1 MGGGRKPPKMMTPY
15 SENATRARLGGKLVE
30 IANDILTDTAINL
43 AIHFIY
49 SINPPLGAGLQL
61 LKEAYDF
68 YEKVAEE
75 KQEGTSIHESLVNA
89 SVRYVSSKIVGE
101 TTASVTDSVID
112 HEIFSEFIRTSITEF
127 VKSSSGNLADRA
139 SKYLLE
145 KVKDNEE

>member
-1 MGGGRKPPKMMTPY
+1 MGGGRKPPKMMTHY
-15 SENATRARLGGKLVE
+15 SENATRARLGEKLTK

-43 AIHFIY
+43 AIHFI
-49 SINPPLGAGLQL
+49 SSVNPPLGAGLLL

-75 KQEGTSIHESLVNA
+75 KQEGAPMHESLVNA

-101 TTASVTDSVID
+101 TTASVTDSVIE
-112 HEIFSEFIRTSITEF
+112 HKVLSEFIRASITEF
-127 VKSSSGNLADRA
+127 VKSGSGNLADRA

-145 KVKDNEE
+145 KVKEDAG